1 MSLCLGQRVRSG
13 AGHMA
18 PENPRTHALC
28 QERKPM
34 GHPRKTE
41 PRSHQ
46 LNLSLTASEL
56 ESIKRRAEKVGMR
69 PVHFGRA
76 LLIDET
82 RPSTKQIARQKA
94 PAASLDRLI
103 YGQLV
108 RLGNNLN
115 QMVRHLHQT
124 GDPLP
129 ADLEP
134 LLKDIRQIIAQ
145 GYGDD
150 R

>member
-1 MSLCLGQRVRSG
+1 
-13 AGHMA
+13 
-18 PENPRTHALC
+18 
-28 QERKPM
+28 M
-34 GHPRKTE
+34 GRPKKSE
-41 PRSHQ
+41 PRHRQ
-46 LNLSLTASEL
+46 LNLSLTDSEL
-56 ESIKRRAEKVGMR
+56 DSIRRRAEAVGMR

-76 LLIDET
+76 LLLDQT
-82 RPSTKQIARQKA
+82 RK
-94 PAASLDRLI
+94 PAAREEADNNLLRLT

-134 LLKDIRQIIAQ
+134 LLTDIRQIIARVTQ
-145 GYGDD
+145 
-150 R
+150 

>member
-1 MSLCLGQRVRSG
+1 MGRPKTSD
-13 AGHMA
+13 
-18 PENPRTHALC
+18 PRC
-28 QERKPM
+28 Q
-34 GHPRKTE
+34 
-41 PRSHQ
+41 Q
-46 LNLSLTASEL
+46 LNLSLSASEL
-56 ESIKRRAEKVGMR
+56 EGIRSRAAALGMR

-76 LLIDET
+76 LLLDQSRT
-82 RPSTKQIARQKA
+82 LAKN
-94 PAASLDRLI
+94 AATSNNDRLI

-115 QMVRHLHQT
+115 QIVRHLHQT

-134 LLKDIRQIIAQ
+134 LLTDIRRIIAR
-145 GYGDD
+145 GCGHD

>member
-1 MSLCLGQRVRSG
+1 
-13 AGHMA
+13 MA
-18 PENPRTHALC
+18 RPRT
-28 QERKPM
+28 
-34 GHPRKTE
+34 TE
-41 PRSHQ
+41 PRSRQ
-46 LNLSLTASEL
+46 LNLRFTVSEL
-56 ESIKRRAEKVGMR
+56 ESIRKRAHALGMR

-76 LLIDET
+76 LVLDRNRE
-82 RPSTKQIARQKA
+82 
-94 PAASLDRLI
+94 PAAKDVADNNLLRLT

-134 LLKDIRQIIAQ
+134 LLTDIRQIIAKVITQ
-145 GYGDD
+145 
-150 R
+150 